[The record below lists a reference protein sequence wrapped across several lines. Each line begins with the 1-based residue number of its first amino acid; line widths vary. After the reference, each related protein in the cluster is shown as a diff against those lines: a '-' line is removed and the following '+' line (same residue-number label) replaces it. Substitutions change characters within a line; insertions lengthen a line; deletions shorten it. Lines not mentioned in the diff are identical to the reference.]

1 MGLNGEAVITYVD
14 DTSANRNQDTCG
26 GCGETP
32 AEAAGPVM
40 VVSQSGGPS
49 LLAGKAVPRNP
60 KRFGAV
66 QNKPGRAFLGIG
78 GQDIKAP
85 AALDVIAA
93 SVHQVDRKHLRI
105 TLTTAD
111 KNLADNL
118 AVTPPLGGAAQTRTV
133 RRGAP
138 RHPEPG
144 GGNTFY
150 RRKA

>member
-40 VVSQSGGPS
+40 VVSQNGGPS

-60 KRFGAV
+60 KRFGGV
-66 QNKPGRAFLGIG
+66 QSKPGRAFLGIG

-85 AALDVIAA
+85 AALDVISS
-93 SVHQVDRKHLRI
+93 SVHPGDRKHLRI
-105 TLTTAD
+105 TLTTPPKPPAH
-111 KNLADNL
+111 KPAG
-118 AVTPPLGGAAQTRTV
+118 TPP
-133 RRGAP
+133 P
-138 RHPEPG
+138 RG
-144 GGNTFY
+144 GG
-150 RRKA
+150 

>member
-40 VVSQSGGPS
+40 VVSQNGGPS

-60 KRFGAV
+60 KRFGGV

-78 GQDIKAP
+78 GPGNKGPPAPPAPPPTLPPGGPQPLRNTPAP
-85 AALDVIAA
+85 A
-93 SVHQVDRKHLRI
+93 
-105 TLTTAD
+105 
-111 KNLADNL
+111 
-118 AVTPPLGGAAQTRTV
+118 
-133 RRGAP
+133 
-138 RHPEPG
+138 
-144 GGNTFY
+144 
-150 RRKA
+150 